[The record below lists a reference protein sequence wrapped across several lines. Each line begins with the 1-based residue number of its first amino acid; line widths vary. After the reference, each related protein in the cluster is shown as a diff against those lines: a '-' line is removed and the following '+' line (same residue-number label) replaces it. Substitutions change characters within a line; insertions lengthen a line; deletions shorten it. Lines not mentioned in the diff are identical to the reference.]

1 MLANRF
7 LALAATATPLVLA
20 APRSSPPSSYQQP
33 PSSKPLGNAEF
44 GLLMRVPV
52 PNGTPT
58 SVALVAT
65 QNGTNPELLLVGQ
78 RLAAF
83 SGTPAYTNNT
93 QPPTA
98 NGFDYVALNLD
109 VNGTSYGL
117 FAADIGS
124 VYGIATTVS
133 AVKGWQQEEWL
144 VSDKSSSIHR
154 KLNAANNLF
163 LACER
168 TVNGEPATVLS
179 WGIYYSNGSAPAG
192 CWATSIEKNCNVP
205 GSTAHE
211 LERRERET
219 GDVEA

>member
-1 MLANRF
+1 MLTNLF
-7 LALAATATPLVLA
+7 LALAAVASTPVLA
-20 APRSSPPSSYQQP
+20 APQSSPPPPPPPPPPSSYQTP
-33 PSSKPLGNAEF
+33 PSKPLSNAEF
-44 GLLMRVPV
+44 GLIMRVPV
-52 PNGTPT
+52 PNGNPT

-78 RLAAF
+78 RPAAF
-83 SGTPAYTNNT
+83 TGTPAYTNNT

-109 VNGTSYGL
+109 VDGSSYGL
-117 FAADIGS
+117 FAADVGS
-124 VYGIATTVS
+124 VYGIATTIN

-144 VSDKSSSIHR
+144 VSDKYSSINR
-154 KLNAANNLF
+154 KLAAANNLF

-192 CWATSIEKNCNVP
+192 CRATSVEKNCNVP
-205 GSTAHE
+205 ESTAQCPQ
-211 LERRERET
+211 
-219 GDVEA
+219 D